1 MTTRNPAD
9 ELRSAVE
16 LCAPLL
22 LALSDADSARRP
34 APGKWSP
41 REVIGHLIDS
51 ASHNH
56 QRFVRAQL
64 QDDLVFTGYDQ
75 DVWVGAQQYHEAP
88 WAELVTLWR
97 TYNLHLARVMAA
109 TPLSARTRPRA
120 RHNLDEIAWR
130 PVAREESTT
139 LDYFMGDY
147 VDHLNHHLR
156 QILGPGP
163 VQPA

>member
-1 MTTRNPAD
+1 MTKRNPAD
-9 ELRSAVE
+9 ELRAAVE
-16 LCAPLL
+16 RNTPPL
-22 LALSDADSARRP
+22 LALSEADSARRP

-56 QRFVRAQL
+56 QRFVRAQFE
-64 QDDLVFTGYDQ
+64 DDLVFPGYNQ
-75 DVWVGAQQYHEAP
+75 DEWVRVQQYHEAR
-88 WAELVTLWR
+88 WEDLVMLWR
-97 TYNLHLARVMAA
+97 VYNLHLVRLMAA
-109 TPLSARTRPRA
+109 TPVSVRTRPRT

-130 PVAREESTT
+130 PVVREEAAT

-156 QILGPGP
+156 QILG
-163 VQPA
+163 